1 VVVTAKVELELPT
14 LAVMVAG
21 DSVMPKS
28 CSEWTVRARFPEC
41 VSPADVPLAVTVKL
55 PADIVAGM
63 ERRNFWLLPAGM
75 LTGMLNGEA
84 GDVVTPVG
92 NPERVIATAS
102 ANPF

>member
-1 VVVTAKVELELPT
+1 MFTAKLELEPTLVVTVG
-14 LAVMVAG
+14 G

-41 VSPADVPLAVTVKL
+41 VNPADVPLAVTVKL
-55 PADIVAGM
+55 PADIVAGI
-63 ERRNFWLLPAGM
+63 ERRTFWLPPA
-75 LTGMLNGEA
+75 GMLNGEA

-92 NPERVIATAS
+92 NPARVIATGS